1 MSQNKIY
8 NLKKFGYLELDNIN
22 LKILSTIKKKINY
35 AFDEA
40 IQLSKKN
47 DLSKKEFNH
56 FIEKV
61 ERGSLDIDCTVD
73 SENLSLELVKKLE
86 IIDLAKIYWKCDKI
100 KYSRS
105 YSKFRYVDPLNFS
118 QTKYSPLHYDGAFLK
133 NNRSINICIPFT
145 GYGGD
150 YPGLQIFPLTKN
162 FFMKKIILR
171 TPRFSFLNVFLK
183 SYKPVIKKGNYICFN
198 QNVYHKRT
206 IDNSNKTRIN
216 LEFRIFPDYINDK
229 TLDLKII

>member
-1 MSQNKIY
+1 MFQNKIN
-8 NLKKFGYLELDNIN
+8 NLKKFGYLKLDNVN
-22 LKILSTIKKKINY
+22 LEILNIIEKKITL
-35 AFDEA
+35 AFKEA

-47 DLSKKEFNH
+47 DLSKKQFNH

-61 ERGSLDIDCTVD
+61 ERGSLDIDCAVD
-73 SENLSLELVKKLE
+73 SENLSLELIKKLE
-86 IIDLAKIYWKCDKI
+86 IIDLAKKYWQCDGI

-105 YSKFRYVDPLNFS
+105 YSKFRYVDPFNVI

-150 YPGLQIFPLTKN
+150 YPGLQIFPQTKS

-171 TPRFSFLNVFLK
+171 TPRFSFLNLFLK
-183 SYKPVIKKGNYICFN
+183 SYKPVITKGNYICFN

-206 IDNSNKTRIN
+206 IKNCNKTRIN
-216 LEFRIFPDYINDK
+216 LEFRIFPNYINDK
-229 TLDLKII
+229 ELNLKLI